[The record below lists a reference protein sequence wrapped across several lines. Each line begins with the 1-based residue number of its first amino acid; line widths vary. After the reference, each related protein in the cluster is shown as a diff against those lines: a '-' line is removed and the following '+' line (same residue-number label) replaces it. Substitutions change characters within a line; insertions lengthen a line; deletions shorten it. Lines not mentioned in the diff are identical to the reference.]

1 MYLPKH
7 FEEARLDVLHDL
19 IARHPLGTLVTLGD
33 DGLEANHLPFEIDR
47 TVGPFG
53 TLRAHVARANP
64 VWCAAGGATLPLV
77 VFQGPHAYVSPSWY
91 PSKRENGRVVP
102 TWNYAVVHATG
113 PLRVIEDPAALR
125 ALLGRLTARHETEVG
140 KSWRIGDAPADYLE
154 KMLAAVVG
162 IEMPI
167 ARLEGKWKTSQNQ
180 PATNRDGVAA
190 GLDALGGDDAREM
203 AELVRPARP
212 G

>member
-7 FEEARLDVLHDL
+7 FEETRLDVLHDL
-19 IARHPLGTLVTLGD
+19 IVRHPLGTLVTLGD

-47 TVGPFG
+47 SVGPFG
-53 TLRAHVARANP
+53 TLRGHVARANP
-64 VWCAAGGATLPLV
+64 VWRTAGGAVPPLV
-77 VFQGPHAYVSPSWY
+77 VFQGPDAYISPSWY
-91 PSKRENGRVVP
+91 PAKWETGRVVP

-125 ALLGRLTARHETEVG
+125 ALLGRLTARHETAVG

-167 ARLEGKWKTSQNQ
+167 ARLQGKWKTSQNQ
-180 PATNRDGVAA
+180 PAANREGAAA
-190 GLDALGGDDAREM
+190 GLRGLSGDDGRAM
-203 AELVRPARP
+203 AELVRPR
-212 G
+212 